1 MTSGAQPSSPS
12 RSAPTR
18 WLPAY
23 LALALIW
30 GCSFLF
36 IEVGLESF
44 TPLGVTLGRI
54 AFGLITVVGLSL
66 ITRTALPPR
75 WAWGPLFIAS
85 LLWVGIPWTLFPIAQ
100 TMVTSSVAGI
110 MNAVTP
116 LMTLLAIMIA
126 FPEERPTPQRIIGL
140 FMGFLGI
147 LVVIGFWQIGDE
159 SLSLLGIGLLL
170 VAVACYGIAFPF
182 ARRYLTGP
190 TAREPLHPLAL
201 ATGLLL
207 WGMLTT
213 APIAAVTGITVS
225 TVTLT
230 SMLSVITLGAFG
242 SGIAY
247 ALNFLVTQRA
257 DATTASTVTYLTPLV
272 AVVMGAFILS
282 EPVTWNQI
290 VGGVLVIIAAATAQG
305 LLPIRP
311 IRPIRRRGR

>member
-1 MTSGAQPSSPS
+1 MTSGTQPTTPTRPS
-12 RSAPTR
+12 PTR

-23 LALALIW
+23 LSLAVIW

-36 IEVGLESF
+36 IEVSLESF

-54 AFGLITVVGLSL
+54 AFGLVTVVVLSL

-147 LVVIGFWQIGDE
+147 LIVIGVWQIGDE
-159 SLSLLGIGLLL
+159 SLSLIGIGLLL

-190 TAREPLHPLAL
+190 TAPEPLHPLAL
-201 ATGLLL
+201 ATGLLM

-213 APIAAVTGITVS
+213 APIAAVTGITVD
-225 TVTLT
+225 TPNGVALPP
-230 SMLSVITLGAFG
+230 LLAVITLGALG

-290 VGGVLVIIAAATAQG
+290 AGGILVIIAAATAQG
-305 LLPIRP
+305 LLPIR
-311 IRPIRRRGR
+311 RRGR